1 METNRSFYGGW
12 VAPNIYYLG
21 SSNNLT
27 YKSISLAGLSGIYK
41 RYHYNQGHHER
52 LPYTEDTK
60 RSIYHIREFEVHKLS
75 LITSPTVF
83 MSHDWPTGIHKYGD
97 AEGLLRRKRHFRDD
111 IERGELGSWP
121 AEMLLRRLK
130 PWYWFSAHLHVK
142 FAAFVDHDDLGEGG
156 SGQDSSGQVS
166 GLGDSGHVDAED
178 DEGEIV
184 LEDSDD
190 EDQEKPVSPGKRT
203 LSHSAAS
210 ESSSK
215 RLKQSSESDLNQS
228 TEVIPQKE
236 DTPKTGRTT
245 RFLALDKCLPHR
257 DFLQILD
264 IDPDPTV
271 PYSDHLSYSPEWLAI
286 TRTFHPYLSTALKPI
301 TMPSDEELRM
311 YIPFP
316 ASLSLP
322 LFCWSEC
329 VLSVWLLICSKIEE
343 NLRWV
348 TENVKDMRVP
358 ENFEVVAPVHDDT
371 DPPPSRK
378 QRIYHPYLSLQSP
391 SLHNCTPPRSLLHSG
406 Y

>member
-1 METNRSFYGGW
+1 
-12 VAPNIYYLG
+12 
-21 SSNNLT
+21 
-27 YKSISLAGLSGIYK
+27 
-41 RYHYNQGHHER
+41 
-52 LPYTEDTK
+52 
-60 RSIYHIREFEVHKLS
+60 
-75 LITSPTVF
+75 

-97 AEGLLRRKRHFRDD
+97 AEGLLRRKRHFRED

-142 FAAFVDHDDLGEGG
+142 FAAFVDHDDGEGG
-156 SGQDSSGQVS
+156 SREGSGGQVS
-166 GLGDSGHVDAED
+166 GLGDSGHVDTED
-178 DEGEIV
+178 DEGEIM

-190 EDQEKPVSPGKRT
+190 EDKEKPASPGKRN
-203 LSHSAAS
+203 LSHSAS

-215 RLKQSSESDLNQS
+215 RLKQSTESDLKQS
-228 TEVIPQKE
+228 TEVTPQKE
-236 DTPKTGRTT
+236 DTRKTGRTT

-322 LFCWSEC
+322 FFCWC
-329 VLSVWLLICSKIEE
+329 RRVLVYGC
-343 NLRWV
+343 
-348 TENVKDMRVP
+348 
-358 ENFEVVAPVHDDT
+358 
-371 DPPPSRK
+371 
-378 QRIYHPYLSLQSP
+378 
-391 SLHNCTPPRSLLHSG
+391 
-406 Y
+406 